1 MVLRTG
7 KLWDAIRRIKLA
19 YRYSKMD
26 PVRTGLRDYL
36 GNMDGVRL
44 LPNKHTLDLDVPAF
58 QTVEP
63 YSNTAGTV
71 RNFADNGNGYNGGN
85 GYRPLDNGGI
95 TPADNSGI
103 TPVNG
108 SDGPA
113 NINSF
118 QNLNFSPDTESQPN
132 NLPNTPDATAPD
144 WQPVEEGNVSKNAE
158 LSPPDSFTNE
168 PDGGMVEEK
177 AKAKE
182 IEVYAQEKGVKDLP
196 MTPEEIVR
204 FSGEDLDLA
213 RSLIDAIPESY
224 GDEGLSLAQRVEKYG
239 LPEKPKPQSLS
250 AYQTRIW
257 YKWQESLIGERLDN
271 SQPLES
277 MARQAFEMRNRI
289 RTQARN
295 AMQDVGWARNLFSS
309 QRNLTFEQLIK
320 KYQKQGYSGNELW
333 QEIINASMRSR
344 NKVDSLFGIK

>member
-1 MVLRTG
+1 METG
-7 KLWDAIRRIKLA
+7 TTIAFDPWLLSERR
-19 YRYSKMD
+19 
-26 PVRTGLRDYL
+26 VRTGLRDYL
-36 GNMDGVRL
+36 GSMDGVRL

-85 GYRPLDNGGI
+85 GYRPLDNGVI

-158 LSPPDSFTNE
+158 LSSPDSFTNE
-168 PDGGMVEEK
+168 PDGGMVNKNSEEPK
-177 AKAKE
+177 FVRGELYEQSIEVNGIKIDALAEVEIEGKKLILKDLAVYSNQGNIPNQIGASEFVKWLNSIKHQAQSDGFEELYIRGKRAQNSTSATPGKE
-182 IEVYAQEKGVKDLP
+182 INISFKLK
-196 MTPEEIVR
+196 
-204 FSGEDLDLA
+204 
-213 RSLIDAIPESY
+213 
-224 GDEGLSLAQRVEKYG
+224 
-239 LPEKPKPQSLS
+239 
-250 AYQTRIW
+250 
-257 YKWQESLIGERLDN
+257 
-271 SQPLES
+271 
-277 MARQAFEMRNRI
+277 
-289 RTQARN
+289 
-295 AMQDVGWARNLFSS
+295 
-309 QRNLTFEQLIK
+309 
-320 KYQKQGYSGNELW
+320 
-333 QEIINASMRSR
+333 
-344 NKVDSLFGIK
+344 

>member
-1 MVLRTG
+1 
-7 KLWDAIRRIKLA
+7 
-19 YRYSKMD
+19 MD
-26 PVRTGLRDYL
+26 PVQIEHQARLRDLDTYLAINGSLPEVMLDSRGNPIYALTDGGERRYGGADPGTTIAFDPWLLSERRVRIGLRDYL

-44 LPNKHTLDLDVPAF
+44 LPNKHTLDLDVPQF

-158 LSPPDSFTNE
+158 LSSPDSFTNE
-168 PDGGMVEEK
+168 PDGGMVENNDLEMEEFERE
-177 AKAKE
+177 AKK
-182 IEVYAQEKGVKDLP
+182 IGYGTLSNVD
-196 MTPEEIVR
+196 
-204 FSGEDLDLA
+204 A
-213 RSLIDAIPESY
+213 RKWYLNCESKISSLIDISQ
-224 GDEGLSLAQRVEKYG
+224 SVE
-239 LPEKPKPQSLS
+239 Q
-250 AYQTRIW
+250 Q
-257 YKWQESLIGERLDN
+257 
-271 SQPLES
+271 
-277 MARQAFEMRNRI
+277 ARKAFLLRNQA
-289 RTQARN
+289 RTQARKLMKDRELAEKLNLSEGN
-295 AMQDVGWARNLFSS
+295 ATWSDLYR
-309 QRNLTFEQLIK
+309 
-320 KYQKQGYSGNELW
+320 KYYDMGYRGDDIYL
-333 QEIINASMRSR
+333 EIIKSAQRSR
-344 NKVDSLFGIK
+344 QSVNEALGLGDRK